1 MRHPLAATTA
11 AATLLLTACG
21 APSPAATADPAHQ
34 QSRPSAAQCAR
45 ANWAARQLA
54 LVPSHFT
61 RATTLRSLAA
71 AERQFTRH
79 TSANSQSYLIP
90 TIGTPPLS
98 RELRRAEADYR
109 TFFAAWATSS
119 RSAATARAISASA
132 QNIMRDIH
140 AITTTCTGHTG
151 PSAAYRSSL
160 TIRWPDGT
168 VTHGIPDQARTGKRA
183 ARAPGHQPISTT
195 GRG

>member
-1 MRHPLAATTA
+1 MRHPLAATA

-34 QSRPSAAQCAR
+34 LGHPSAAQCAR
-45 ANWAARQLA
+45 ARWAAHQLA
-54 LVPSHFT
+54 LISSHFT

-71 AERQFTRH
+71 ADRQFARH

-90 TIGTPPLS
+90 IPNIPPLS

-119 RSAATARAISASA
+119 RSATSARAISTAA
-132 QNIMRDIH
+132 QNTMRDIH
-140 AITTTCTGHTG
+140 AITTTCTEHIG
-151 PSAAYRSSL
+151 PSAAYQSSL

-168 VTHGIPDQARTGKRA
+168 VTHGIPDQTRTGKRA
-183 ARAPGHQPISTT
+183 AHAGRQSISTT

>member
-1 MRHPLAATTA
+1 MRHPLAATA

-34 QSRPSAAQCAR
+34 PSRPSAAQCAR
-45 ANWAARQLA
+45 AKRAARQLA
-54 LVPSHFT
+54 LIPPHFT

-71 AERQFTRH
+71 ADRRFAGH

-90 TIGTPPLS
+90 TTNTPPLS

-119 RSAATARAISASA
+119 RSASSARAISTAA
-132 QNIMRDIH
+132 QNTIRDIH
-140 AITTTCTGHTG
+140 AISTTCTEHIGL
-151 PSAAYRSSL
+151 SAAYQSSL

-168 VTHGIPDQARTGKRA
+168 VTHGIPGQASTGKRA
-183 ARAPGHQPISTT
+183 AHAPGHQPIPTT
-195 GRG
+195 DRG